1 MALLEPCEP
10 DRLEHA
16 RNPVL
21 CLAPIDLGDPE
32 TEGHVLEDS
41 HMRPHGVVLEY
52 HAHATQLGRNDPR
65 WRREKPAVDMNGAP
79 VRREEACK
87 RAQHCRLAA
96 ARGPQEGHE
105 LLLGNV
111 EIDILQ
117 GGETAETLVEI
128 SYLDERHGR
137 LRAHH
142 HRTGAWASAATPP
155 GPDRR
160 LTIMLK
166 VRITPMVKTANAET
180 TSSCPRSLSR

>member
-21 CLAPIDLGDPE
+21 HLASIDLGDPE
-32 TEGHVLEDS
+32 TEGHVLDDS

-52 HAHATQLGRNDPR
+52 HAHAALLGRNDPR
-65 WRREKPAVDMNGAP
+65 WRREKPAVDMNGAS
-79 VRREEACK
+79 VRREEARKC
-87 RAQHCRLAA
+87 AQHSRLAT
-96 ARGPQEGHE
+96 ARGPQERHE

-111 EIDILQ
+111 EINIFQ
-117 GGETAETLVEI
+117 GGETAETLVEP

-137 LRAHH
+137 LRAPH
-142 HRTGAWASAATPP
+142 HRTGAWASAAAPP
-155 GPDRR
+155 GPESR

-166 VRITPMVKTANAET
+166 ERITPMVKTATAGT
-180 TSSCPRSLSR
+180 ASS